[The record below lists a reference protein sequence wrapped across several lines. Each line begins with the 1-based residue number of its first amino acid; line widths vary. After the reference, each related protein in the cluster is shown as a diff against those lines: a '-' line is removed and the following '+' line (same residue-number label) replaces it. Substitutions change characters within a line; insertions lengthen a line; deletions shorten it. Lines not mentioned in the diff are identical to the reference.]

1 MAAYAHDDALSA
13 LERGDLPD
21 EPSAEPRAVP
31 HPTEAVRLWAVEL
44 GLRPGGTEG
53 PRASALV
60 KVVGAWAR
68 ARGLP
73 EPGYRDV
80 GWGLSRAGLYR
91 RRQTADMTTK
101 CVLLHGEDSRRLRRM
116 CREAWAPEDPPG
128 MVSQRTGRP
137 RGRPKGSGRKA
148 PHNTYVRPDFH
159 QHRAEHRCSAALADS
174 IGRVWPCAAVAAAAL
189 GGAPRAVANR
199 ASDLR
204 NFLQPKADVGPLR
217 TAIQAN
223 AHWRGVWWRRLT
235 PEEVAA
241 VPQGTK
247 AGDKLRGLG
256 WGLVCQKCGVEPT
269 DEVWSGPHI

>member
-1 MAAYAHDDALSA
+1 M
-13 LERGDLPD
+13 
-21 EPSAEPRAVP
+21 
-31 HPTEAVRLWAVEL
+31 
-44 GLRPGGTEG
+44 GLRPGNTEG
-53 PRASALV
+53 PSCAALV
-60 KVVGAWAR
+60 PVVAAWAA
-68 ARGLP
+68 ARGHTAP
-73 EPGYRDV
+73 ESRSLGRALALV
-80 GWGLSRAGLYR
+80 GLVR
-91 RRQTADMTTK
+91 RRKVTGGLNLL
-101 CVLLHGEDSRRLRRM
+101 LLHGDDARRLRRL
-116 CREAWAPEDPPG
+116 CWEAWAPGEPPG
-128 MVSQRTGRP
+128 MRRTA
-137 RGRPKGSGRKA
+137 RGRPKGSGRKV

-159 QHRAEHRCSAALADS
+159 QHRAEHRCTAALADS

-204 NFLQPKADVGPLR
+204 NFLQPKANVGPLR
-217 TAIQAN
+217 TALQAN

-269 DEVWSGPHI
+269 VEVWSGPHI